1 VSKKKECINLQ
12 GFLANVI
19 VESLTRNK
27 LFEKH
32 YMSLAT
38 CISLLQLG
46 YKTGA
51 VLGHARGNKV
61 DILNKMLSM
70 QDMIFNNIIKDMQ
83 KSEKKRLED
92 FKKEHGGKPDTFAD
106 FIYWPL
112 WESATG
118 LTLDDLFKPSGTE
131 TRERK
136 RKRISDIIQK
146 KLGAKVPPEEAHS
159 RICRFLIKGLG
170 FGSAFPELTAKMF
183 KNVYVCKKNDEELW
197 NITKTLGFST
207 PIDLSKR
214 ISLPTT
220 KWRPPTLKENDRIV
234 LGTVAF
240 YTSQYYPELLDS
252 LDLSYYLYLIENEKL

>member
-1 VSKKKECINLQ
+1 MSKKEVYINLQ

-46 YKTGA
+46 YETGA

-70 QDMIFNNIIKDMQ
+70 QDMVFDNIIKDMQ
-83 KSEKKRLED
+83 KSEKKRLDD
-92 FKKEHGGKPDTFAD
+92 FKKEHGRNPDTFAD

-112 WESATG
+112 WERDTG

-131 TRERK
+131 SRERK

-146 KLGAKVPPEEAHS
+146 KLGAKVLPEEAQS
-159 RICRFLIKGLG
+159 RISLFLIKGLG

-197 NITKTLGFST
+197 NITRSLGFATS
-207 PIDLSKR
+207 IDVSKR

-220 KWRPPTLKENDRIV
+220 KWRPPTLKKNERIV

>member
-1 VSKKKECINLQ
+1 MSKKKECINLQ
-12 GFLANVI
+12 DFLAKVI
-19 VESLTRNK
+19 VESLIRNK

-32 YMSLAT
+32 YTSLAK

-46 YKTGA
+46 YETGA
-51 VLGHARGNKV
+51 VLGHARGNKL

-70 QDMIFNNIIKDMQ
+70 QDMIFDNIIKDMQ
-83 KSEKKRLED
+83 KSEKKRLDD
-92 FKKEHGGKPDTFAD
+92 FKKGHGGKPDTFAD

-112 WESATG
+112 WESTTG
-118 LTLDDLFKPSGTE
+118 LTLDDLFMSSDTE

-146 KLGAKVPPEEAHS
+146 KLWVKIPLEDAQS
-159 RICRFLIKGLG
+159 RISRFLIKGLG
-170 FGSAFPELTAKMF
+170 FGSAFPELTVKMF
-183 KNVYVCKKNDEELW
+183 RNVYVCKKNDEELW
-197 NITKTLGFST
+197 NITRTLGFAT

-220 KWRPPTLKENDRIV
+220 KWRPPTLKENDRKV
-234 LGTVAF
+234 LGTVAY

>member
-1 VSKKKECINLQ
+1 MTHGEEFKSLQ
-12 GFLANVI
+12 DFLAKVI
-19 VESLTRNK
+19 VEAFIGNK
-27 LFEKH
+27 LFEK
-32 YMSLAT
+32 YYTPLAK
-38 CISLLQLG
+38 CISLLQFG
-46 YKTGA
+46 YETGA
-51 VLGHARGNKV
+51 VLGHARGNKL

-70 QDMIFNNIIKDMQ
+70 QDMIFDNIIKDMQ
-83 KSEKKRLED
+83 KSEKKRLDD

-112 WESATG
+112 WESTTG
-118 LTLDDLFKPSGTE
+118 LTLNDLFKPSGTE

-136 RKRISDIIQK
+136 RKKISDIIQK
-146 KLGAKVPPEEAHS
+146 KLGAKVLLGEAQS
-159 RICRFLIKGLG
+159 RISRFLIKGLG

-197 NITKTLGFST
+197 NITKTRGFAT

-234 LGTVAF
+234 LGTVAY

>member
-1 VSKKKECINLQ
+1 MSKKEVYINLQ
-12 GFLANVI
+12 DFLAKVI
-19 VESLTRNK
+19 VESLIRNK

-32 YMSLAT
+32 YTYLAK
-38 CISLLQLG
+38 CISLLQLA
-46 YKTGA
+46 YETGA
-51 VLGHARGNKV
+51 VLGHARGNKL

-70 QDMIFNNIIKDMQ
+70 QDMIFDNIIKDMQ
-83 KSEKKRLED
+83 KSEKKRLDD

-112 WESATG
+112 WESTTG
-118 LTLDDLFKPSGTE
+118 LTLDDLFMSSDTE

-136 RKRISDIIQK
+136 RKRISDIIKK
-146 KLGAKVPPEEAHS
+146 KLWAKIPLEEAQS
-159 RICRFLIKGLG
+159 RISRFLIKGLG

-183 KNVYVCKKNDEELW
+183 KNVYVCKKKDEELW
-197 NITKTLGFST
+197 NITKSLGFAT

-220 KWRPPTLKENDRIV
+220 KWRPPTLKENDRKV
-234 LGTVAF
+234 LGTVAY

>member
-38 CISLLQLG
+38 CISLLQLA
-46 YKTGA
+46 YETGA

-61 DILNKMLSM
+61 DILNKMLST
-70 QDMIFNNIIKDMQ
+70 QDMIFDNIAKDMQ
-83 KSEKKRLED
+83 KSEQKRLSN
-92 FKKEHGGKPDTFAD
+92 FKKEDGEEPDTFAD

-112 WESATG
+112 WESTTG
-118 LTLDDLFKPSGTE
+118 LTLNGLFKPSGTE
-131 TRERK
+131 IRERK

-146 KLGAKVPPEEAHS
+146 KLGAKVLPEEAQS
-159 RICRFLIKGLG
+159 RISWFLIKGLG

-197 NITKTLGFST
+197 NITRSLGFAT

-220 KWRPPTLKENDRIV
+220 KWRPPTLKENDRKV
-234 LGTVAF
+234 LGTVAY

>member
-1 VSKKKECINLQ
+1 MSKKEVYINLQ
-12 GFLANVI
+12 DFLAKVI
-19 VESLTRNK
+19 VESQTRNT

-32 YMSLAT
+32 YMSLSK

-46 YKTGA
+46 YETGA
-51 VLGHARGNKV
+51 VLGHARGKKL
-61 DILNKMLSM
+61 DILNKMLSI
-70 QDMIFNNIIKDMQ
+70 QDMIFDNRINDMQ
-83 KSEKKRLED
+83 KFEKKRLND
-92 FKKEHGGKPDTFAD
+92 FKKEHGADPDTFAD

-112 WESATG
+112 WESTTG
-118 LTLDDLFKPSGTE
+118 LTLNNLFKPSGTE

-146 KLGAKVPPEEAHS
+146 KLGAKVLPEEAQS
-159 RICRFLIKGLG
+159 RISRFLIKGLG

-197 NITKTLGFST
+197 NITRSLGFAT
-207 PIDLSKR
+207 PIDLSKI

-220 KWRPPTLKENDRIV
+220 KWRPPTLKENDRKV

-252 LDLSYYLYLIENEKL
+252 LDLSYYIYLIENEKL